1 VTDPNPP
8 AALPLRIERTFAA
21 SPPAVFDAWTSVE
34 VLRRWWAADRDWET
48 TVADV
53 DLRVGG
59 RLRLVMRTPE
69 GAEYGGEGRYVELTR
84 PTRLAFTWRWD
95 DPAIG
100 GHEQLVEVEFHEN
113 PDRTTTV
120 LLINSGLS
128 EAERE
133 DHREGWELSFDNL
146 DDVLAARDVVEGER
160 R

>member
-1 VTDPNPP
+1 VSDVNPP

-21 SPPAVFDAWTSVE
+21 PAPAVFDAWTNVE
-34 VLRRWWAADRDWET
+34 VLRRWWAAGRDWET

-53 DLRVGG
+53 DLRAGG
-59 RLRLVMRTPE
+59 RLRLVMRTPD
-69 GAEYGGEGRYVELTR
+69 GIEYGGEGRYVELTR

-95 DPAIG
+95 EPLG
-100 GHEQLVEVEFHEN
+100 GGAQFVEVEFREN

-120 LLINSGLS
+120 SLINSGLP

-146 DDVLAARDVVEGER
+146 DDVLAAGERLEGER